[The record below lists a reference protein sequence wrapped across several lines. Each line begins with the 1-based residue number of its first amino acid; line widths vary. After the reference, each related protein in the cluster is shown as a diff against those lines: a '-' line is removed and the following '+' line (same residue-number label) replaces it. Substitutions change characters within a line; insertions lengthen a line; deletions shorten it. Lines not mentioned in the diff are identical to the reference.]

1 MCTMSAD
8 PAGLNCLIVFEK
20 QSCKG
25 SVAKVVK
32 ILEKIT
38 RRTTGAK
45 GVNFF
50 ARKIRQE
57 RSEGNHFLVLIYYY
71 LFTI

>member
-1 MCTMSAD
+1 MCTMLAD

-32 ILEKIT
+32 ILEEKKQEIT
-38 RRTTGAK
+38 FDFDYHPE
-45 GVNFF
+45 V
-50 ARKIRQE
+50 ISLLQ
-57 RSEGNHFLVLIYYY
+57 FLKTRVRDG
-71 LFTI
+71 

>member
-32 ILEKIT
+32 ILEKIKQEITFYFDYHPEVISLLQFLKT
-38 RRTTGAK
+38 RVRDG
-45 GVNFF
+45 
-50 ARKIRQE
+50 
-57 RSEGNHFLVLIYYY
+57 
-71 LFTI
+71 